1 MRKYGQDYIWV
12 PTQEK
17 KDLGIEFW
25 VSAYTISGLVGV
37 LLALCLSY

>member
-17 KDLGIEFW
+17 KDLGIAFW
-25 VSAYTISGLVGV
+25 AFAYTLSGLVGV
-37 LLALCLSY
+37 LLALCLLY